1 MDNSTLPLLGP
12 DDLDEGQQSL
22 WRYIVEGPRGASIAA
37 APQSL
42 PGPFGPWLHLPTF
55 GRSAAEMGEILR
67 LRSVLPGDLR
77 EIAILTV
84 GVRWK
89 AEFEFWAHAQIA
101 LREGVDESVV
111 HALRDGTN
119 PPFATPE
126 QQLVHDVAEGLLAT
140 GRLSE
145 VHRQQAG
152 QAFGWPA
159 TVELVALIGF
169 YCMVSFTL
177 NAFDVALPP
186 RATPVWAQP

>member
-1 MDNSTLPLLGP
+1 MDNSTLPTLGP
-12 DDLDEGQQSL
+12 DDLDENQQSL

-101 LREGVDESVV
+101 LREGVDASVV
-111 HALRDGTN
+111 QALREGTD
-119 PPFATPE
+119 PPFATD
-126 QQLVHDVAEGLLAT
+126 QQRLVHEVAVGLLES
-140 GRLSE
+140 GRVSE
-145 VHRQQAG
+145 AHRGEA
-152 QAFGWPA
+152 AEALGWPA
-159 TVELVALIGF
+159 TVELVALVGF

-186 RATPVWAQP
+186 HATPVWESR